1 MAIQEWLDEGESV
14 IDSWSIYIL
23 KAASVNNSAGKIY
36 VTNKNFRFDIQT
48 SMVNSPAGLMLAND
62 GRHLVVPYSEIAK
75 VELQTQLLIM
85 KNLKLELK
93 SGEVYV
99 FRFGILSPAKAIEE
113 IQKRIN

>member
-1 MAIQEWLDEGESV
+1 
-14 IDSWSIYIL
+14 
-23 KAASVNNSAGKIY
+23 
-36 VTNKNFRFDIQT
+36 
-48 SMVNSPAGLMLAND
+48 
-62 GRHLVVPYSEIAK
+62 
-75 VELQTQLLIM
+75 LLIM